1 MSEHRTVLVDEIS
14 YRGTDGE
21 DHVARK
27 GDKITIAAEGVA
39 HFDWVHDATPEA
51 VQARRDA
58 AAAEADKPAKAKA
71 AAPKAAAE
79 S

>member
-1 MSEHRTVLVDEIS
+1 MSEHRTVLVNEIS

-21 DHVARK
+21 DHVAHK
-27 GDKITIAAEGVA
+27 GDKITIAADGVA

-58 AAAEADKPAKAKA
+58 EAAAADKASKAKP
-71 AAPKAAAE
+71 APKAAAE